1 MVPSTYRCSVS
12 PHCMN
17 ESGSLSGRMTE
28 LTAHDCHSWG
38 YHLNHHKHSK
48 NVEEDGAE
56 TQPLFYCRHAAK
68 LWKLVQEIY
77 GAASADQAHLELKG
91 FEWLDLS
98 DPLVTHKI
106 VLPWYDKTSEHTTLK
121 LLGVGAIGMLWIGP
135 RKEQSWD
142 SHWTCEQVTG
152 NCASHSLNGFPEC
165 KNQSFPRSQFLKVTN
180 FYKICHPFTVCV
192 CLWGTA
198 PRDRAE
204 LSSTYHTGI
213 AHIFMNK
220 MQELKAKSALHKVNI
235 HDTLKMNHKLSTLLK
250 RLTCTQLCKVLR
262 ILDITQDPFSQPS

>member
-17 ESGSLSGRMTE
+17 GSGSLSGTMTE
-28 LTAHDCHSWG
+28 LRAHGCDSWG

-56 TQPLFYCRHAAK
+56 TQPSFYCRHAAK

-121 LLGVGAIGMLWIGP
+121 LLGVGVIGMLWIGP

-142 SHWTCEQVTG
+142 SQWTCEQVTG

-180 FYKICHPFTVCV
+180 FYKICHPFTVCLPMRHSPQGQGWIIKHLSHWH
-192 CLWGTA
+192 CSHFHQQNA
-198 PRDRAE
+198 RAE
-204 LSSTYHTGI
+204 SKI
-213 AHIFMNK
+213 
-220 MQELKAKSALHKVNI
+220 
-235 HDTLKMNHKLSTLLK
+235 
-250 RLTCTQLCKVLR
+250 CPTQ
-262 ILDITQDPFSQPS
+262 SQYPWHSEDESQA